1 MSIIYYTMPIQ
12 YLPISWN
19 DYQATARKLA
29 ATILD
34 HTEPIDQIVA
44 ISRGGLTLGHLLTD
58 LLRIPISVITIQS
71 YTDIQTSGEARL
83 TAKLQNSIKHKH
95 ILLVDD
101 VSDSGK
107 TLLRATKYLHRA
119 GASKITTV
127 AMFYKPHSVFR
138 PDYFAKQTTRWIL
151 FPYEP
156 TEMVLLITKQM
167 QDAGKSKADIQTFLQ
182 KLDYTEDQIG
192 FVRRHYIDDKQ
203 K

>member
-1 MSIIYYTMPIQ
+1 MDTK
-12 YLPISWN
+12 YLPISWKT
-19 DYQATARKLA
+19 YHETAQKLA

-58 LLRIPISVITIQS
+58 LLRIPISIITIQS
-71 YTDIQTSGEARL
+71 YTDIKTSGEAVL

-107 TLLRATKYLHRA
+107 TLVRATKYLTRA
-119 GASKITTV
+119 GAKKITTV
-127 AMFYKPHSVFR
+127 TMFYKPRSVYR
-138 PDYFAKQTTRWIL
+138 PDYFAKQTTKWIL

-156 TEMVLLITKQM
+156 TEMILLITKQM
-167 QDAGKSKADIQTFLQ
+167 VSDGKSKADIQKFLQ
-182 KLDYTEDQIG
+182 SLDYTDDQIS
-192 FVRRHYIDDKQ
+192 FVRRHYLKQ
-203 K
+203 